1 MVRALAW
8 RGSLSPA
15 VIGRGLRAGAR
26 LVSVLLVLCGL
37 AGSALHVHH
46 GPGSETCVVCV
57 HARTPAATTTTAS
70 LLVSLQ
76 PTHEVRWAA
85 SVLPAPTPCAAST
98 QPRAPPSVA
107 PAA

>member
-1 MVRALAW
+1 
-8 RGSLSPA
+8 
-15 VIGRGLRAGAR
+15 
-26 LVSVLLVLCGL
+26 
-37 AGSALHVHH
+37 
-46 GPGSETCVVCV
+46 
-57 HARTPAATTTTAS
+57 
-70 LLVSLQ
+70 LQ